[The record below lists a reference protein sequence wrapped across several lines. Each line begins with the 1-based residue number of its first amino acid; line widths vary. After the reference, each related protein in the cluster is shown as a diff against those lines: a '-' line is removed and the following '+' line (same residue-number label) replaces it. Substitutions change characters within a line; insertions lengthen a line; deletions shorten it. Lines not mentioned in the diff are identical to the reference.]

1 MMKIFRVILA
11 VLIPSLF
18 LVRLAP
24 LMAQNQSPAG
34 FYLVA
39 VDDCGNPAQEA
50 HLVEGRDGEIPA
62 FLAPTASPE
71 QRTIS
76 GGAEVVYRYSGL
88 VPGGR
93 YKLRVVYLGD
103 HPGQTVKLSA
113 GGTELQ
119 ARFEEPEHQAAKR
132 EIDIPSTALQNGVLE
147 LKFEPAEHGEIAVSL
162 IELWSTAAELA
173 NNLNLQV
180 GGDSQAGIT
189 GVVTDWLNR
198 PAPRTSVHV
207 SIPAQP
213 SDIADV
219 RGASDATGRFSIR
232 APFAWRAAEPRLINV
247 RATRGM
253 YSASS
258 TINSLEI
265 FPPDIHLT
273 PRPSAV
279 PETDTLKVDLD
290 GTWNFVVQPAPQF
303 WEQKTASPGS
313 TGTIQVPGE
322 WAMQGYAVPKG
333 GAAGYWRTVE
343 IPRDWQAKRIKLK
356 CDAAFSLAEV
366 WVNGKKVGQYE
377 GGFTPFEFDITDE
390 VEAGKSAVI
399 ALRIVEDTMAADLSS
414 MINYAQHDLGGITR
428 KIYLFTVPAVNLYR
442 LHAETRFDSKFQ
454 DATLHL
460 TLGVANQ
467 SPSPA
472 DGTELRL
479 GLTDPEGN
487 PVTLHPDSVHLP
499 AMRAGENRAQAVDI
513 PVARPQ
519 HWENEHPWLYKLT
532 AELVSNGSTLETA
545 ERRIGFRQI
554 EIRGNQLILNG
565 QPIKLHGVERHETNP
580 ARGRSLLQGMWSR
593 DARLLH
599 EANMNYVFTSHYPV
613 PEEFLDACDEVGL
626 LVTEEMPSV
635 WVGWQNGTGDAP
647 KGSTDPRYYQT
658 MATIDATAIEK
669 DRSHPS
675 IVFWQT
681 CDECIWGRNYASLMS
696 LFAAMDQ
703 SRPVNFSYESGTS
716 KFFSQHYPSIDEAR
730 KAPADG
736 SKPIIYDQYCHINN
750 YNRREHITDPGL
762 RDYYGKAIAPMWDAM
777 YSNPGIAGGAIW
789 EWSDD
794 LFQVPPSG
802 HERDRFQGYLDPQN
816 GRWLVGYG
824 PWGIV
829 DSWLRKKPEFWNV
842 KKAYSPI
849 RVREHEAIT
858 VDSSRRLRIP
868 VENRYFFTN
877 LNELK
882 IDWVYG
888 QSHGT
893 ATADVPPNSKGVI
906 EIPLPEIATGTAN
919 LPTRHDREAVANL
932 PKDPEEASHPPADRN
947 DQWTPDFTLKF
958 FNRGELVDA
967 YILPIENGNPA
978 HADAPA
984 AAPSSSIPRLEQ
996 NEKSLIVRA
1005 QDCYWEFDRKT
1016 GLLVA
1021 GGKSRH
1027 TSSVVGGPYL
1037 AITPLELAPFGQ
1049 ISGPNA
1055 TLQPPVMNWVTSKV
1069 EAQVDGGSVVI
1080 SATGGYPE
1088 YSGSYTARIDGS
1100 GRLTVDYR
1108 FEFNGAEARV
1118 REVGLLFDAPATAN
1132 ILHWKHQTQWSYYPD
1147 GHIGRPEGSAPA
1159 FRDASAW
1166 APAVWGQ
1173 TPPWPWELDQTA
1185 EGTNDF
1191 RSSKFNV
1198 LWASLTNAED
1208 QGLRVDSDGRQTV
1221 RAWVDGDRVRLLISD
1236 FFNGGSE
1243 VFLRNTHWTQEQKT
1257 LHKGDVISGSV
1268 RLSVNGEPR

>member
-1 MMKIFRVILA
+1 MKILRVILA
-11 VLIPSLF
+11 VLIPSLL

-24 LMAQNQSPAG
+24 LAAQDQSSSG
-34 FYLVA
+34 FHLVA
-39 VDDCGNPAQEA
+39 VDDCGNAAHET

-62 FLAPTASPE
+62 FLAPKASPE
-71 QRTIS
+71 ERTIS
-76 GGAEVVYRYSGL
+76 GGAAVVYRYSGL
-88 VPGGR
+88 PPNGR

-103 HPGQTVKLSA
+103 HAGQAVKLSA
-113 GGTELQ
+113 GGIEIET
-119 ARFEEPEHQAAKR
+119 RFEEPEHQAVKR
-132 EIDIPSTALQNGVLE
+132 EIDIPSTAFQNDVLE
-147 LKFEPAEHGEIAVSL
+147 LKFEAAEQGEIAVSL

-173 NNLNLQV
+173 DNLHLQV
-180 GGDSQAGIT
+180 GGDSQGGIT

-198 PAPRTSVHV
+198 PAPRTSIRV
-207 SIPAQP
+207 QP
-213 SDIADV
+213 PDIAEI
-219 RGASDATGRFSIR
+219 RGTADAAGRFSIR
-232 APFAWRAAEPRLINV
+232 APLAWRSGEPRLVNV
-247 RATRGM
+247 QAARGKH
-253 YSASS
+253 SASS

-265 FPPDIHLT
+265 FAPDIHLT
-273 PRPSAV
+273 PRPSEV
-279 PETDTLKVDLD
+279 PGTDTLRVELG
-290 GTWNFVVQPAPQF
+290 GTWNFVVQPAAQF

-322 WAMQGYAVPKG
+322 WAMQGYTVPKG

-377 GGFTPFEFDITDE
+377 GGFTPFEFDITEE
-390 VEAGKSAVI
+390 VETGKSAVI
-399 ALRIVEDTMAADLSS
+399 ALRIEQDTMAADLSS

-428 KIYLFTVPAVNLYR
+428 KIYLFAVPAVNLYR
-442 LHAETRFDSKFQ
+442 LHAETQFDGRFQ

-467 SPSPA
+467 SQSTVE
-472 DGTELRL
+472 GTELRL
-479 GLTDPEGN
+479 RLADPEGK
-487 PVTLHPDSVHLP
+487 PVTLHPDSVYLP
-499 AMRAGENRAQAVDI
+499 VLRAGEDRVQAVDI
-513 PVARPQ
+513 PVTRPQ

-532 AELVSNGSTLETA
+532 AELVANGSMVETA

-554 EIRGNQLILNG
+554 EIRGNRLFLNG

-580 ARGRSLLQGMWSR
+580 ARGRSLQAGMWSQ
-593 DARLLH
+593 DAKLLH

-647 KGSTDPRYYQT
+647 AGSTDPRYYQT
-658 MATIDATAIEK
+658 MATIAATAIEK

-675 IVFWQT
+675 IVFWQS

-696 LFAAMDQ
+696 LFATMDS
-703 SRPVNFSYESGTS
+703 SRPINFSYEAGTS

-750 YNRREHITDPGL
+750 YNRREHYTDPGL

-777 YSNPGIAGGAIW
+777 YANPGIAGGAIW

-794 LFQVPPSG
+794 VFQLPPSG

-842 KKAYSPI
+842 KKAYSPVRI
-849 RVREHEAIT
+849 REHEAIP
-858 VDSSRRLRIP
+858 VDSSGRMRIP
-868 VENRYFFTN
+868 IENRYFFTN

-882 IDWVYG
+882 IDWVSG
-888 QSHGT
+888 QSQGT
-893 ATADVPPNSKGVI
+893 ATADVPPNSQGVI
-906 EIPLPEIATGTAN
+906 EIPLPEGAAGN
-919 LPTRHDREAVANL
+919 S
-932 PKDPEEASHPPADRN
+932 DPSHPDPGH
-947 DQWTPDFTLKF
+947 PDLTLRF

-967 YILPIENGNPA
+967 YILPIGKVSPVPA
-978 HADAPA
+978 EAAA
-984 AAPSSSIPRLEQ
+984 AAPSSSAARLEQ
-996 NEKSLIVRA
+996 GEKSFVVRA
-1005 QDCYWEFDRKT
+1005 QDRYWEFDRKT

-1021 GGKSRH
+1021 GGKSRQ
-1027 TSSVVGGPYL
+1027 TASVVGGPYL

-1049 ISGPNA
+1049 ISGPNV
-1055 TLQPPVMNWVTSKV
+1055 TLQPPVMNWAASNV
-1069 EAQVDGGSVVI
+1069 EAQVEDGSVVI
-1080 SATGGYPE
+1080 RAKGSYPE
-1088 YSGSYTARIDGS
+1088 YSGSFTARIDGS

-1118 REVGLLFDAPATAN
+1118 REIGLLFDAPATAN

-1147 GHIGRPEGSAPA
+1147 GQIGRPEGSARA

-1166 APAVWGQ
+1166 PAAVWGQ
-1173 TPPWPWELDQTA
+1173 TPPWPWELDATA

-1191 RSSKFNV
+1191 RSSKFNI
-1198 LWASLTNAED
+1198 LWASLTNAQD

-1221 RAWVDGDRVRLLISD
+1221 RAWVDRDRVRLLVSD
-1236 FFNGGSE
+1236 FANGGSE
-1243 VFLRNTHWTQEQKT
+1243 VFLRDTHWSQEQKT

-1268 RLSVNGEPR
+1268 RLSVNSEQQ

>member
-1 MMKIFRVILA
+1 MKILRVVLA
-11 VLIPSLF
+11 GLIPSLL
-18 LVRLAP
+18 LVRLSP
-24 LMAQNQSPAG
+24 LAAQDRSPAG

-39 VDDCGNPAQEA
+39 VDDCGNPAHEA
-50 HLVEGRDGEIPA
+50 HLVDGRDGEIPA
-62 FLAPTASPE
+62 FLAPAASPE

-76 GGAEVVYRYSGL
+76 GGSEVVYRYSGL
-88 VPGGR
+88 APGAR
-93 YKLRVVYLGD
+93 YKLRVVFLGD
-103 HPGQTVKLSA
+103 HAGQAVKLSA
-113 GGTELQ
+113 GGIELES
-119 ARFEEPEHQAAKR
+119 RFEEPEHRAAQR

-147 LKFEPAEHGEIAVSL
+147 LRFEAAGQGEIAVSL

-180 GGDSQAGIT
+180 GGDSQGAVT

-198 PAPRTSVHV
+198 PAPRTSIHV
-207 SIPAQP
+207 SIPLSIPVSSPVQP
-213 SDIADV
+213 PDIADV
-219 RGASDATGRFSIR
+219 RGTADPAGRFSIR
-232 APFAWRAAEPRLINV
+232 APLAWRSGEPRLVNV
-247 RATRGM
+247 RAVREK

-258 TINSLEI
+258 TINSLEV

-279 PETDTLKVDLD
+279 SGTDTLKVDLG
-290 GTWNFVVQPAPQF
+290 GTWNFIVQPAPRF
-303 WEQKTASPGS
+303 WEQNTASPGPA
-313 TGTIQVPGE
+313 GAIQVPGE
-322 WAMQGYAVPKG
+322 WAMQGFTVPKG

-366 WVNGKKVGQYE
+366 WVNGKRVGQYE

-390 VEAGKSAVI
+390 IEAGKSAVI
-399 ALRIVEDTMAADLSS
+399 ALRLQQDTMAADLSS

-428 KIYLFTVPAVNLYR
+428 KIYLFAVPAVNLYR
-442 LHAETRFDSKFQ
+442 LHAETRFDSSFQ

-467 SPSPA
+467 SQSTV
-472 DGTELRL
+472 DGAELRL
-479 GLTDPEGN
+479 HLTDPEGK
-487 PVTLHPDSVHLP
+487 PVALHPDSASLP
-499 AMRAGENRAQAVDI
+499 PLRAGENRVQGLDI
-513 PVARPQ
+513 PVAQPR
-519 HWENEHPWLYKLT
+519 HWENEHPWLYNLT
-532 AELVSNGSTLETA
+532 AELVANGSMVETA

-554 EIRGNQLILNG
+554 EIRGNQLFLNG

-580 ARGRSLLQGMWSR
+580 ARGRSLQPGTWSQ
-593 DARLLH
+593 DAKLLH

-696 LFAAMDQ
+696 LFAAMDS
-703 SRPVNFSYESGTS
+703 SRPVNFSYEAGTS
-716 KFFSQHYPSIDEAR
+716 KFFSQHYPSLDEAR
-730 KAPADG
+730 KAAADSG
-736 SKPIIYDQYCHINN
+736 KPIIYDQYCHINN
-750 YNRREHITDPGL
+750 YNRREHYTDPGL

-777 YSNPGIAGGAIW
+777 YLNPGIAGGAIW

-794 LFQVPPSG
+794 VFQLPPSG

-842 KKAYSPI
+842 KKAYSPVRI
-849 RVREHEAIT
+849 REHEAIP
-858 VDSSRRLRIP
+858 VDSSERLRIP
-868 VENRYFFTN
+868 VDNRYFFTN

-882 IDWVYG
+882 IDWVSG
-888 QSHGT
+888 QSEGT
-893 ATADVPPNSKGVI
+893 ATADVPPQSQGVI
-906 EIPLPEIATGTAN
+906 EIPLPQAAAGN
-919 LPTRHDREAVANL
+919 
-932 PKDPEEASHPPADRN
+932 
-947 DQWTPDFTLKF
+947 PDLTLKF

-967 YILPIENGNPA
+967 YILPIGNGNPA
-978 HADAPA
+978 PAEAA
-984 AAPSSSIPRLEQ
+984 AAPPSSPAPSLEQ
-996 NEKSLIVRA
+996 SDKSFIVRA
-1005 QDCYWEFDRKT
+1005 QDSYWEFDRKT

-1021 GGKSRH
+1021 GGPSTRAA
-1027 TSSVVGGPYL
+1027 SVVGGPTL
-1037 AITPLELAPFGQ
+1037 AITPLELAGFGQ
-1049 ISGPNA
+1049 ISGPNVP
-1055 TLQPPVMNWVTSKV
+1055 LQPPVMNWVASKV
-1069 EAQVDGGSVVI
+1069 EAQVEDGSVVI
-1080 SATGGYPE
+1080 RAGGSYPE
-1088 YSGSYTARIDGS
+1088 YSGAFTARIDGV

-1108 FEFNGAEARV
+1108 FEFNGTEARV
-1118 REVGLLFDAPATAN
+1118 REIGLLFDAPATAN
-1132 ILHWKHQTQWSYYPD
+1132 VLHWKHRTQWSYYPE

-1159 FRDASAW
+1159 FRDAAAW
-1166 APAVWGQ
+1166 PAAIWGE
-1173 TPPWPWELDQTA
+1173 TPPWPWELDSTA

-1191 RSSKFNV
+1191 RSSKFNI
-1198 LWASLTNAED
+1198 LWASLTNAQD
-1208 QGLRVDSDGRQTV
+1208 QGLRVDSDGSQTV
-1221 RAWVDGDRVRLLISD
+1221 RAWVDRDRVRFLVSD
-1236 FFNGGSE
+1236 FANGGSE
-1243 VFLRNTHWTQEQKT
+1243 VFLRDTHWTHDQKT
-1257 LHKGDVISGSV
+1257 LHKSDVISGSV
-1268 RLSVNGEPR
+1268 RLSVNGKTR

>member
-1 MMKIFRVILA
+1 MKILRVILA
-11 VLIPSLF
+11 GLILSLL

-24 LMAQNQSPAG
+24 LVAQDQSSAG

-39 VDDCGNPAQEA
+39 VDDCGNPAHEA

-62 FLAPTASPE
+62 FLAPAASPE
-71 QRTIS
+71 EKTIS

-103 HPGQTVKLSA
+103 HAGQAVKLSA
-113 GGTELQ
+113 GGIELET
-119 ARFEEPEHQAAKR
+119 RFEEPEHQAAKR
-132 EIDIPSTALQNGVLE
+132 EIDITSKALQNGVLE
-147 LKFEPAEHGEIAVSL
+147 LKFEAAAQREIAVSL

-180 GGDSQAGIT
+180 GGDSQGGIT

-198 PAPRTSVHV
+198 PAPRTLIRV
-207 SIPAQP
+207 QP
-213 SDIADV
+213 PDSEEIRGTAD
-219 RGASDATGRFSIR
+219 AAGRFSIR
-232 APFAWRAAEPRLINV
+232 APLAWRSGVPGLVNV
-247 RATRGM
+247 RAVRGK

-265 FPPDIHLT
+265 FAPDIHLT

-279 PETDTLKVDLD
+279 PGTDTLKVDLG
-290 GTWNFVVQPAPQF
+290 GTWNYVVQPAPRF

-322 WAMQGYAVPKG
+322 WAMQGYTVPKG

-343 IPRDWQAKRIKLK
+343 IPRDWEAKRIKLK

-366 WVNGKKVGQYE
+366 WVNGKNVGQYE
-377 GGFTPFEFDITDE
+377 GGFTPFEFDITEE
-390 VEAGKSAVI
+390 VESGKSAVI
-399 ALRIVEDTMAADLSS
+399 ALRIEQDTMAADLSS
-414 MINYAQHDLGGITR
+414 MINYAQHDLGGLTR
-428 KIYLFTVPAVNLYR
+428 KIYLFAVPDVNLYR

-467 SPSPA
+467 SRSTVEGA
-472 DGTELRL
+472 KLRL
-479 GLTDPEGN
+479 RLTDPEGK
-487 PVTLHPDSVHLP
+487 PVTLHPDSAHLP
-499 AMRAGENRAQAVDI
+499 GLRAGEDRVQVVDI
-513 PVARPQ
+513 PVTKPQ

-532 AELVSNGSTLETA
+532 AELVANGSTVETA

-580 ARGRSLLQGMWSR
+580 ARGRSLQSGMWSL
-593 DARLLH
+593 DAKLLH

-613 PEEFLDACDEVGL
+613 PEEFLDACDELGL

-658 MATIDATAIEK
+658 MATIAATAIEK

-681 CDECIWGRNYASLMS
+681 CDECIWGRNYSSLMS
-696 LFAAMDQ
+696 LFATMDS
-703 SRPVNFSYESGTS
+703 SRPVNFSYEAGTS

-750 YNRREHITDPGL
+750 YNRREHYTDPGL

-777 YSNPGIAGGAIW
+777 YLNPGIAGGAIW

-794 LFQVPPSG
+794 VFQLPPSG
-802 HERDRFQGYLDPQN
+802 HERNRFQGYLDPQN

-842 KKAYSPI
+842 KKAYSPVRI
-849 RVREHEAIT
+849 REHEAIP

-882 IDWVYG
+882 IDWVSG
-888 QSHGT
+888 QSQGT
-893 ATADVPPNSKGVI
+893 ATGDVPPNSKGVI
-906 EIPLPEIATGTAN
+906 EIPLPEGAAGN
-919 LPTRHDREAVANL
+919 
-932 PKDPEEASHPPADRN
+932 PE
-947 DQWTPDFTLKF
+947 FTLKF

-967 YILPIENGNPA
+967 YILPIGKVSPVPA
-978 HADAPA
+978 EAAA
-984 AAPSSSIPRLEQ
+984 AAPSSSAARLEQ
-996 NEKSLIVRA
+996 GEKSFVVRA
-1005 QDCYWEFDRKT
+1005 QDSYWEFDRKT

-1021 GGKSRH
+1021 GGKSRQ
-1027 TSSVVGGPYL
+1027 TASVVGGPYL

-1049 ISGPNA
+1049 ISGPNV
-1055 TLQPPVMNWVTSKV
+1055 TLQPPVMNWTTSNV
-1069 EAQVDGGSVVI
+1069 EAQVEGCSVVI
-1080 SATGGYPE
+1080 RASGSYPD
-1088 YSGSYTARIDGS
+1088 YSGAYTARIDGS
-1100 GRLTVDYR
+1100 GRLTMDYR
-1108 FEFNGAEARV
+1108 FEFSGAEARV
-1118 REVGLLFDAPATAN
+1118 REIGLLFDAPATAN
-1132 ILHWKHQTQWSYYPD
+1132 ILHWKHKTQWSYYPD
-1147 GHIGRPEGSAPA
+1147 GHIGRPQGSAPA

-1166 APAVWGQ
+1166 PKAIWGE
-1173 TPPWPWELDQTA
+1173 TPPWPWELDATA

-1191 RSSKFNV
+1191 RSSKFNI
-1198 LWASLTNAED
+1198 LWASLTNAQD

-1221 RAWVDGDRVRLLISD
+1221 RAWVDRDRVRLLVSD
-1236 FFNGGSE
+1236 FANGGSE
-1243 VFLRNTHWTQEQKT
+1243 VFLRDTHWTREQKT
-1257 LHKGDVISGSV
+1257 LHKGDVISGTV
-1268 RLSVNGEPR
+1268 RLSVNGEPQ

>member
-1 MMKIFRVILA
+1 MKILRGILA
-11 VLIPSLF
+11 VLIPSLL

-24 LMAQNQSPAG
+24 LVAQDQSSAG
-34 FYLVA
+34 FHLVA

-62 FLAPTASPE
+62 FLAPTASLE
-71 QRTIS
+71 ERTIS

-88 VPGGR
+88 APGGR
-93 YKLRVVYLGD
+93 YKLRVVYLRD
-103 HPGQTVKLSA
+103 HAGQAVKLSA
-113 GGTELQ
+113 GGIELET
-119 ARFEEPEHQAAKR
+119 RFEEPEHQAARR

-147 LKFEPAEHGEIAVSL
+147 LKFEAAEQGEIAVSL

-173 NNLNLQV
+173 NNLHLQV
-180 GGDSQAGIT
+180 GGDSQGGIT

-198 PAPRTSVHV
+198 PSPRTSIRV
-207 SIPAQP
+207 QP
-213 SDIADV
+213 LGIAEI
-219 RGASDATGRFSIR
+219 RGTADAAGRFSIR
-232 APFAWRAAEPRLINV
+232 APLAWRSAEPRPVNV
-247 RATRGM
+247 RAARGK

-265 FPPDIHLT
+265 FAPDIHLT
-273 PRPSAV
+273 PRPTGV
-279 PETDTLKVDLD
+279 QGTDTLKVDLG
-290 GTWNFVVQPAPQF
+290 GTWNFVVQPAPRF
-303 WEQKTASPGS
+303 WEPETASLGS
-313 TGTIQVPGE
+313 TGAIQVPGE
-322 WAMQGYAVPKG
+322 WAMQGYTVPKG

-343 IPRDWQAKRIKLK
+343 IPGDWEAKQIKLK

-377 GGFTPFEFDITDE
+377 GGFTPFEFDITQE
-390 VEAGKSAVI
+390 VEAGKSAAI
-399 ALRIVEDTMAADLSS
+399 ALRIEQDTAAADLSS

-428 KIYLFTVPAVNLYR
+428 KIYLFAVPAVNLYR
-442 LHAETRFDSKFQ
+442 LHAETRFDSRFQ

-467 SPSPA
+467 SQSTVE
-472 DGTELRL
+472 GTELRL
-479 GLTDPEGN
+479 RLTDPEGKS
-487 PVTLHPDSVHLP
+487 VTLHPDSIHLP
-499 AMRAGENRAQAVDI
+499 ALRAGEDRVQGLDI
-513 PVARPQ
+513 PVTKPQ

-532 AELVSNGSTLETA
+532 AELVANGSVLETA

-580 ARGRSLLQGMWSR
+580 ARGRSLLPGMWSL
-593 DARLLH
+593 DAKLLH

-696 LFAAMDQ
+696 LFATMDS
-703 SRPVNFSYESGTS
+703 SRPINFSYESGTS

-750 YNRREHITDPGL
+750 YNRREHYTDPGL

-777 YSNPGIAGGAIW
+777 YLNPGIAGGAIW

-794 LFQVPPSG
+794 VFQLPPSG

-849 RVREHEAIT
+849 RIREHEAIP

-882 IDWVYG
+882 IDWVSG
-888 QSHGT
+888 QSKGT

-906 EIPLPEIATGTAN
+906 EIPLPEGAAGN
-919 LPTRHDREAVANL
+919 
-932 PKDPEEASHPPADRN
+932 PE
-947 DQWTPDFTLKF
+947 FTLKF

-967 YILPIENGNPA
+967 YILPIGKVSPVPA
-978 HADAPA
+978 EAA
-984 AAPSSSIPRLEQ
+984 AAPSSSAARLEQ
-996 NEKSLIVRA
+996 GEKSFIVRA
-1005 QDCYWEFDRKT
+1005 QDSYWEFDRKT

-1021 GGKSRH
+1021 GGKSTRPA
-1027 TSSVVGGPYL
+1027 SVVGGPYL

-1049 ISGPNA
+1049 ISGPNV
-1055 TLQPPVMNWVTSKV
+1055 TLQPPVMNWVASNV
-1069 EAQVDGGSVVI
+1069 EAQFEDGSVI
-1080 SATGGYPE
+1080 IRASGSYPD
-1088 YSGSYTARIDGS
+1088 YSGVYTARIDGS

-1108 FEFNGAEARV
+1108 FEFTGAEARV
-1118 REVGLLFDAPATAN
+1118 REIGLLFDAPATAN

-1147 GHIGRPEGSAPA
+1147 GHIGRPQGSAPA

-1166 APAVWGQ
+1166 PKAIWGQ
-1173 TPPWPWELDQTA
+1173 TPPWPWELDATA

-1191 RSSKFNV
+1191 RSSKFNI
-1198 LWASLTNAED
+1198 LWASLTNAQD

-1221 RAWVDGDRVRLLISD
+1221 RAWVDRDRIRLLVSD
-1236 FFNGGSE
+1236 FANGGSE
-1243 VFLRNTHWTQEQKT
+1243 VFLRDTHWSQEQKT

-1268 RLSVNGEPR
+1268 RLTINGEPR

>member
-1 MMKIFRVILA
+1 
-11 VLIPSLF
+11 
-18 LVRLAP
+18 
-24 LMAQNQSPAG
+24 
-34 FYLVA
+34 
-39 VDDCGNPAQEA
+39 
-50 HLVEGRDGEIPA
+50 
-62 FLAPTASPE
+62 
-71 QRTIS
+71 
-76 GGAEVVYRYSGL
+76 
-88 VPGGR
+88 
-93 YKLRVVYLGD
+93 
-103 HPGQTVKLSA
+103 
-113 GGTELQ
+113 
-119 ARFEEPEHQAAKR
+119 
-132 EIDIPSTALQNGVLE
+132 
-147 LKFEPAEHGEIAVSL
+147 
-162 IELWSTAAELA
+162 
-173 NNLNLQV
+173 
-180 GGDSQAGIT
+180 
-189 GVVTDWLNR
+189 
-198 PAPRTSVHV
+198 
-207 SIPAQP
+207 
-213 SDIADV
+213 
-219 RGASDATGRFSIR
+219 
-232 APFAWRAAEPRLINV
+232 
-247 RATRGM
+247 
-253 YSASS
+253 
-258 TINSLEI
+258 
-265 FPPDIHLT
+265 
-273 PRPSAV
+273 
-279 PETDTLKVDLD
+279 
-290 GTWNFVVQPAPQF
+290 
-303 WEQKTASPGS
+303 
-313 TGTIQVPGE
+313 
-322 WAMQGYAVPKG
+322 MQGYTVPKG

-343 IPRDWQAKRIKLK
+343 IPGDWEAKQIKLK

-377 GGFTPFEFDITDE
+377 GGFTPFEFDITQE
-390 VEAGKSAVI
+390 VEAGKSAAI
-399 ALRIVEDTMAADLSS
+399 ALRIEQDTAAADLSS

-428 KIYLFTVPAVNLYR
+428 KIYLFAVPAVNLYR
-442 LHAETRFDSKFQ
+442 LHAETRFDSRFQ

-467 SPSPA
+467 SQSTVE
-472 DGTELRL
+472 GTELRL
-479 GLTDPEGN
+479 RLTDPEGKS
-487 PVTLHPDSVHLP
+487 VTLHPDSIHLP
-499 AMRAGENRAQAVDI
+499 ALRAGEDRVQGLDI
-513 PVARPQ
+513 PVTKPQ

-532 AELVSNGSTLETA
+532 AELVANGSVLETA

-580 ARGRSLLQGMWSR
+580 ARGRSLLPGMWSL
-593 DARLLH
+593 DAKLLH

-696 LFAAMDQ
+696 LFATMDS
-703 SRPVNFSYESGTS
+703 SRPINFSYESGTS

-750 YNRREHITDPGL
+750 YNRREHYTDPGL

-777 YSNPGIAGGAIW
+777 YLNPGIAGGAIW

-794 LFQVPPSG
+794 VFQLPPSG

-849 RVREHEAIT
+849 RIREHEAIP

-882 IDWVYG
+882 IDWVSG
-888 QSHGT
+888 QSKGT

-906 EIPLPEIATGTAN
+906 EIPLPEGAAGN
-919 LPTRHDREAVANL
+919 
-932 PKDPEEASHPPADRN
+932 PE
-947 DQWTPDFTLKF
+947 FTLKF

-967 YILPIENGNPA
+967 YILPIGKVSPVPA
-978 HADAPA
+978 EAA
-984 AAPSSSIPRLEQ
+984 AAPSSSAARLEQ
-996 NEKSLIVRA
+996 GEKSFIVRA
-1005 QDCYWEFDRKT
+1005 QDSYWEFDRKT

-1021 GGKSRH
+1021 GGKSTRPA
-1027 TSSVVGGPYL
+1027 SVVGGPYL

-1049 ISGPNA
+1049 ISGPNV
-1055 TLQPPVMNWVTSKV
+1055 TLQPPVMNWVASNV
-1069 EAQVDGGSVVI
+1069 EAQFEDGSVI
-1080 SATGGYPE
+1080 IRASGSYPD
-1088 YSGSYTARIDGS
+1088 YSGVYTARIDGS

-1108 FEFNGAEARV
+1108 FEFTGAEARV
-1118 REVGLLFDAPATAN
+1118 REIGLLFDAPATAN

-1147 GHIGRPEGSAPA
+1147 GHIGRPQGSAPA

-1166 APAVWGQ
+1166 PKAIWGQ
-1173 TPPWPWELDQTA
+1173 TPPWPWELDATA

-1191 RSSKFNV
+1191 RSSKFNI
-1198 LWASLTNAED
+1198 LWASLTNAQD

-1221 RAWVDGDRVRLLISD
+1221 RAWVDRDRIRLLVSD
-1236 FFNGGSE
+1236 FANGGSE
-1243 VFLRNTHWTQEQKT
+1243 VFLRDTHWSQEQKT

-1268 RLSVNGEPR
+1268 RLTINGEPR